1 MFSDIMHGI
10 MITMS
15 PDCLLALCIG
25 AMFGT
30 VVGALP
36 GLGTA
41 VAITI
46 CIPFTLQMGNASAIA
61 LLLGV
66 YATSI
71 YGGSISAVLLNTPGT
86 PQSACTG
93 FEGYA
98 MAKAGK
104 AEKALGWIT
113 MSSVLGGLFS
123 CVALVIA
130 APQLADLSVKYG
142 GPLEI
147 CGLICLGLA
156 CITSLSEDN
165 QIKGLLMGVAGLFLA
180 TIGVDPLS
188 GEMRFTFGSP
198 QLVSGIDLMPIVVG
212 VFPLAELFYRAYEVH
227 ANVEPTAIDCKRI
240 SFPTWQEW
248 KGRGLILLRSSL
260 IGVGLGILP
269 GTGATAAT
277 FVSYSSAKR
286 LSKNGENFGK
296 GEPDGLVA
304 AESSNNAVAGGAM
317 VPTLALGIPGE
328 PVMALMLATLTL
340 HGITPGVRLMADNP
354 DIVYSTFLSLIL
366 ANLLIIPTAIITVR
380 GFGKLIK
387 FPTAILLSI
396 IVICS
401 LLGVYLPRSNM
412 FDVWMALLIG
422 VIAFLMR
429 FADFPVAP
437 FLIGYVLS
445 AQLEYRLG
453 QAVIYKGDMPLTE
466 YLFSAPVALVLFA
479 VSACLL
485 LALAAVCLMTGSAVA
500 ADAFPNRPITIV
512 VPFAAGGETDLV
524 ARMLADGMSKE
535 LKQVMVVQNI
545 VGASGVAGISAVTG
559 AKPDGYTL
567 GVTPSAPL
575 AMHPHMRK
583 VPYTLDSFDFVGRIL
598 KAPYIVMVAKTA
610 PWNTLDDMLR
620 DMKANPNTFFFA
632 SSGVGSVP
640 YFAMM
645 DLFKKAGAQVR
656 HVPFSGDADAFQ
668 AIAGNR
674 VQVYTS
680 TAGSLDQYD
689 VKGLA
694 LMDATRDPLLPNLPT
709 VKESG
714 VEAYY
719 SQWMPLLAP
728 KGLPADVK
736 ATLSDA
742 MRKAMQSPEFVERLH
757 KLNLVPGYL
766 DSKDC
771 RAFVEEESVRNAEV
785 IKGLMAK

>member
-104 AEKALGWIT
+104 AEKALGWVT

-198 QLVSGIDLMPIVVG
+198 QLVS
-212 VFPLAELFYRAYEVH
+212 
-227 ANVEPTAIDCKRI
+227 
-240 SFPTWQEW
+240 
-248 KGRGLILLRSSL
+248 GLILLRSSL

-485 LALAAVCLMTGSAVA
+485 LA
-500 ADAFPNRPITIV
+500 P
-512 VPFAAGGETDLV
+512 
-524 ARMLADGMSKE
+524 
-535 LKQVMVVQNI
+535 
-545 VGASGVAGISAVTG
+545 
-559 AKPDGYTL
+559 
-567 GVTPSAPL
+567 
-575 AMHPHMRK
+575 
-583 VPYTLDSFDFVGRIL
+583 
-598 KAPYIVMVAKTA
+598 
-610 PWNTLDDMLR
+610 MLR
-620 DMKANPNTFFFA
+620 P
-632 SSGVGSVP
+632 
-640 YFAMM
+640 
-645 DLFKKAGAQVR
+645 LWAGR
-656 HVPFSGDADAFQ
+656 
-668 AIAGNR
+668 
-674 VQVYTS
+674 
-680 TAGSLDQYD
+680 
-689 VKGLA
+689 
-694 LMDATRDPLLPNLPT
+694 
-709 VKESG
+709 
-714 VEAYY
+714 
-719 SQWMPLLAP
+719 
-728 KGLPADVK
+728 
-736 ATLSDA
+736 
-742 MRKAMQSPEFVERLH
+742 RK
-757 KLNLVPGYL
+757 
-766 DSKDC
+766 
-771 RAFVEEESVRNAEV
+771 
-785 IKGLMAK
+785 

>member
-180 TIGVDPLS
+180 T
-188 GEMRFTFGSP
+188 
-198 QLVSGIDLMPIVVG
+198 
-212 VFPLAELFYRAYEVH
+212 
-227 ANVEPTAIDCKRI
+227 
-240 SFPTWQEW
+240 
-248 KGRGLILLRSSL
+248 
-260 IGVGLGILP
+260 
-269 GTGATAAT
+269 
-277 FVSYSSAKR
+277 
-286 LSKNGENFGK
+286 
-296 GEPDGLVA
+296 
-304 AESSNNAVAGGAM
+304 
-317 VPTLALGIPGE
+317 
-328 PVMALMLATLTL
+328 LTL

-485 LALAAVCLMTGSAVA
+485 LA
-500 ADAFPNRPITIV
+500 P
-512 VPFAAGGETDLV
+512 
-524 ARMLADGMSKE
+524 
-535 LKQVMVVQNI
+535 
-545 VGASGVAGISAVTG
+545 
-559 AKPDGYTL
+559 
-567 GVTPSAPL
+567 
-575 AMHPHMRK
+575 
-583 VPYTLDSFDFVGRIL
+583 
-598 KAPYIVMVAKTA
+598 
-610 PWNTLDDMLR
+610 MLR
-620 DMKANPNTFFFA
+620 PLWA
-632 SSGVGSVP
+632 S
-640 YFAMM
+640 
-645 DLFKKAGAQVR
+645 R
-656 HVPFSGDADAFQ
+656 
-668 AIAGNR
+668 
-674 VQVYTS
+674 
-680 TAGSLDQYD
+680 
-689 VKGLA
+689 
-694 LMDATRDPLLPNLPT
+694 
-709 VKESG
+709 
-714 VEAYY
+714 
-719 SQWMPLLAP
+719 
-728 KGLPADVK
+728 
-736 ATLSDA
+736 
-742 MRKAMQSPEFVERLH
+742 RK
-757 KLNLVPGYL
+757 
-766 DSKDC
+766 
-771 RAFVEEESVRNAEV
+771 
-785 IKGLMAK
+785 

>member
-1 MFSDIMHGI
+1 MFR
-10 MITMS
+10 
-15 PDCLLALCIG
+15 
-25 AMFGT
+25 
-30 VVGALP
+30 
-36 GLGTA
+36 
-41 VAITI
+41 
-46 CIPFTLQMGNASAIA
+46 
-61 LLLGV
+61 
-66 YATSI
+66 
-71 YGGSISAVLLNTPGT
+71 
-86 PQSACTG
+86 
-93 FEGYA
+93 
-98 MAKAGK
+98 K
-104 AEKALGWIT
+104 
-113 MSSVLGGLFS
+113 
-123 CVALVIA
+123 
-130 APQLADLSVKYG
+130 
-142 GPLEI
+142 
-147 CGLICLGLA
+147 
-156 CITSLSEDN
+156 
-165 QIKGLLMGVAGLFLA
+165 
-180 TIGVDPLS
+180 
-188 GEMRFTFGSP
+188 
-198 QLVSGIDLMPIVVG
+198 
-212 VFPLAELFYRAYEVH
+212 
-227 ANVEPTAIDCKRI
+227 
-240 SFPTWQEW
+240 
-248 KGRGLILLRSSL
+248 
-260 IGVGLGILP
+260 
-269 GTGATAAT
+269 
-277 FVSYSSAKR
+277 
-286 LSKNGENFGK
+286 
-296 GEPDGLVA
+296 
-304 AESSNNAVAGGAM
+304 
-317 VPTLALGIPGE
+317 
-328 PVMALMLATLTL
+328 
-340 HGITPGVRLMADNP
+340 
-354 DIVYSTFLSLIL
+354 
-366 ANLLIIPTAIITVR
+366 
-380 GFGKLIK
+380 
-387 FPTAILLSI
+387 
-396 IVICS
+396 
-401 LLGVYLPRSNM
+401 
-412 FDVWMALLIG
+412 
-422 VIAFLMR
+422 
-429 FADFPVAP
+429 
-437 FLIGYVLS
+437 
-445 AQLEYRLG
+445 
-453 QAVIYKGDMPLTE
+453 
-466 YLFSAPVALVLFA
+466 
-479 VSACLL
+479 LL

-500 ADAFPNRPITIV
+500 ADAFPNRPITIF

>member
-1 MFSDIMHGI
+1 MFR
-10 MITMS
+10 
-15 PDCLLALCIG
+15 
-25 AMFGT
+25 
-30 VVGALP
+30 
-36 GLGTA
+36 
-41 VAITI
+41 
-46 CIPFTLQMGNASAIA
+46 
-61 LLLGV
+61 
-66 YATSI
+66 
-71 YGGSISAVLLNTPGT
+71 
-86 PQSACTG
+86 
-93 FEGYA
+93 
-98 MAKAGK
+98 K
-104 AEKALGWIT
+104 
-113 MSSVLGGLFS
+113 
-123 CVALVIA
+123 
-130 APQLADLSVKYG
+130 
-142 GPLEI
+142 
-147 CGLICLGLA
+147 
-156 CITSLSEDN
+156 
-165 QIKGLLMGVAGLFLA
+165 
-180 TIGVDPLS
+180 
-188 GEMRFTFGSP
+188 
-198 QLVSGIDLMPIVVG
+198 
-212 VFPLAELFYRAYEVH
+212 
-227 ANVEPTAIDCKRI
+227 
-240 SFPTWQEW
+240 
-248 KGRGLILLRSSL
+248 
-260 IGVGLGILP
+260 
-269 GTGATAAT
+269 
-277 FVSYSSAKR
+277 
-286 LSKNGENFGK
+286 
-296 GEPDGLVA
+296 
-304 AESSNNAVAGGAM
+304 
-317 VPTLALGIPGE
+317 
-328 PVMALMLATLTL
+328 
-340 HGITPGVRLMADNP
+340 
-354 DIVYSTFLSLIL
+354 
-366 ANLLIIPTAIITVR
+366 
-380 GFGKLIK
+380 
-387 FPTAILLSI
+387 
-396 IVICS
+396 
-401 LLGVYLPRSNM
+401 
-412 FDVWMALLIG
+412 
-422 VIAFLMR
+422 
-429 FADFPVAP
+429 
-437 FLIGYVLS
+437 
-445 AQLEYRLG
+445 
-453 QAVIYKGDMPLTE
+453 
-466 YLFSAPVALVLFA
+466 
-479 VSACLL
+479 LL

-620 DMKANPNTFFFA
+620 DMKTNPNTFFFA

-656 HVPFSGDADAFQ
+656 HVPFS
-668 AIAGNR
+668 
-674 VQVYTS
+674 
-680 TAGSLDQYD
+680 AGSLDQYD

>member
-1 MFSDIMHGI
+1 MFRK
-10 MITMS
+10 
-15 PDCLLALCIG
+15 LL
-25 AMFGT
+25 F
-30 VVGALP
+30 
-36 GLGTA
+36 
-41 VAITI
+41 
-46 CIPFTLQMGNASAIA
+46 
-61 LLLGV
+61 
-66 YATSI
+66 
-71 YGGSISAVLLNTPGT
+71 
-86 PQSACTG
+86 
-93 FEGYA
+93 
-98 MAKAGK
+98 
-104 AEKALGWIT
+104 
-113 MSSVLGGLFS
+113 
-123 CVALVIA
+123 
-130 APQLADLSVKYG
+130 
-142 GPLEI
+142 
-147 CGLICLGLA
+147 
-156 CITSLSEDN
+156 
-165 QIKGLLMGVAGLFLA
+165 
-180 TIGVDPLS
+180 
-188 GEMRFTFGSP
+188 
-198 QLVSGIDLMPIVVG
+198 
-212 VFPLAELFYRAYEVH
+212 
-227 ANVEPTAIDCKRI
+227 
-240 SFPTWQEW
+240 
-248 KGRGLILLRSSL
+248 
-260 IGVGLGILP
+260 
-269 GTGATAAT
+269 
-277 FVSYSSAKR
+277 
-286 LSKNGENFGK
+286 
-296 GEPDGLVA
+296 
-304 AESSNNAVAGGAM
+304 
-317 VPTLALGIPGE
+317 
-328 PVMALMLATLTL
+328 
-340 HGITPGVRLMADNP
+340 
-354 DIVYSTFLSLIL
+354 
-366 ANLLIIPTAIITVR
+366 
-380 GFGKLIK
+380 
-387 FPTAILLSI
+387 
-396 IVICS
+396 
-401 LLGVYLPRSNM
+401 
-412 FDVWMALLIG
+412 
-422 VIAFLMR
+422 
-429 FADFPVAP
+429 
-437 FLIGYVLS
+437 
-445 AQLEYRLG
+445 
-453 QAVIYKGDMPLTE
+453 
-466 YLFSAPVALVLFA
+466 
-479 VSACLL
+479 
-485 LALAAVCLMTGSAVA
+485 ALAAVCLMTGSAVA

-535 LKQVMVVQNI
+535 LKQVVVVQNI

-583 VPYTLDSFDFVGRIL
+583 VPYTL
-598 KAPYIVMVAKTA
+598 AKTA

>member
-1 MFSDIMHGI
+1 MVSDIMHGI

-104 AEKALGWIT
+104 AEKALGWVT

-123 CVALVIA
+123 
-130 APQLADLSVKYG
+130 
-142 GPLEI
+142 
-147 CGLICLGLA
+147 
-156 CITSLSEDN
+156 
-165 QIKGLLMGVAGLFLA
+165 GLFLA

-296 GEPDGLVA
+296 GAPD
-304 AESSNNAVAGGAM
+304 
-317 VPTLALGIPGE
+317 ALGIPGE

-387 FPTAILLSI
+387 FPTAILLGI
-396 IVICS
+396 IVVCS

-466 YLFSAPVALVLFA
+466 YLFSAPVALVLVA

-485 LALAAVCLMTGSAVA
+485 LA
-500 ADAFPNRPITIV
+500 P
-512 VPFAAGGETDLV
+512 
-524 ARMLADGMSKE
+524 
-535 LKQVMVVQNI
+535 
-545 VGASGVAGISAVTG
+545 
-559 AKPDGYTL
+559 
-567 GVTPSAPL
+567 
-575 AMHPHMRK
+575 
-583 VPYTLDSFDFVGRIL
+583 
-598 KAPYIVMVAKTA
+598 
-610 PWNTLDDMLR
+610 MLR
-620 DMKANPNTFFFA
+620 P
-632 SSGVGSVP
+632 
-640 YFAMM
+640 
-645 DLFKKAGAQVR
+645 LWAGR
-656 HVPFSGDADAFQ
+656 
-668 AIAGNR
+668 
-674 VQVYTS
+674 
-680 TAGSLDQYD
+680 
-689 VKGLA
+689 
-694 LMDATRDPLLPNLPT
+694 
-709 VKESG
+709 
-714 VEAYY
+714 
-719 SQWMPLLAP
+719 
-728 KGLPADVK
+728 
-736 ATLSDA
+736 
-742 MRKAMQSPEFVERLH
+742 
-757 KLNLVPGYL
+757 
-766 DSKDC
+766 SK
-771 RAFVEEESVRNAEV
+771 
-785 IKGLMAK
+785 

>member
-98 MAKAGK
+98 MAKEGK

-248 KGRGLILLRSSL
+248 KGRGFILLRSSL

-620 DMKANPNTFFFA
+620 DMKTNPNTFFFA

-709 VKESG
+709 VMESG